1 MPIEIGSFSIGVVAG
16 GIAVGII
23 NHYLA
28 KSRVIEDRAAKDFNA
43 VADVLDKI
51 LTTERD
57 SPSPR
62 SNIDFY
68 PFRRVL
74 SKRDLI
80 SFDKCVEKYEKTK
93 KDAVVDYTKSDEII
107 CGGYPFYQDPTP
119 IISEIDKLLKFTKR
133 K

>member
-1 MPIEIGSFSIGVVAG
+1 MPIEIGSFSLGVVAG
-16 GIAVGII
+16 GIAVGIV

-43 VADVLDKI
+43 AADI
-51 LTTERD
+51 LAVTLTKEME
-57 SPSPR
+57 SPNPH

-68 PFRRVL
+68 AFRRVL
-74 SKRDLI
+74 NKRELC

-93 KDAVVDYTKSDEII
+93 KDAVIDYTKPDGIFP
-107 CGGYPFYQDPTP
+107 GGSEFYQDPTP
-119 IISEIDKLLKFTKR
+119 IVSEINKLLKFTKR